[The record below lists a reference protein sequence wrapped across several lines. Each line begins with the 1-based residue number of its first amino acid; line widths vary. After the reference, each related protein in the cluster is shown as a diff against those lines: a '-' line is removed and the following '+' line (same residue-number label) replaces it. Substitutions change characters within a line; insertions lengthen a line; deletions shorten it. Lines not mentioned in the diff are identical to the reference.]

1 MRLRAAAVAD
11 MVAASAGDMLAGLAE
26 GLISAG
32 SVGPATPITIPTA
45 TIARLRT
52 TDAVGNAASTGRWLF
67 QFGVCRETTML
78 QRSALILAVVLVAG
92 SASASIAAGAKHSE
106 HEKSYRRAPMWARS
120 MAPRIESGAA
130 TTQNVKPFTI
140 EEQRWFNQA
149 NGSRW

>member
-1 MRLRAAAVAD
+1 
-11 MVAASAGDMLAGLAE
+11 
-26 GLISAG
+26 
-32 SVGPATPITIPTA
+32 
-45 TIARLRT
+45 
-52 TDAVGNAASTGRWLF
+52 
-67 QFGVCRETTML
+67 ML

-92 SASASIAAGAKHSE
+92 SASIAAGAKRSE

-130 TTQNVKPFTI
+130 ATQNVKPFTI